1 MNKNNKKY
9 RSIII
14 SIIVLVII
22 DQLLKILILKV
33 GNKTLIEG
41 ILSLN
46 ITENKNGTYGINSN
60 STITYVLTN
69 LVVTV
74 IAYKFIT
81 SQNQFVDKKT
91 KIFLTLIIAG
101 GISNSIDRIFRGY
114 VVEFVN
120 ITKLP
125 IFNLADIYILI
136 GWVSMVAI
144 FTVFTAQEI
153 KNRRI
158 EKENKSKKE

>member
-69 LVVTV
+69 LVVIV

-101 GISNSIDRIFRGY
+101 GISNSIDRIFREY

-120 ITKLP
+120 IIKLP

-144 FTVFTAQEI
+144 FTVFTAHEI